1 MEPTY
6 LGSTHQAMKRPP
18 IFLFLFL
25 IVSATELLAVAFHW
39 PILNAAAKPCIM
51 LSLIGFYVLGTS
63 SRSSAFIL
71 ALFFCWAGDVLL
83 LFQAEAE
90 LFFIVGLVAFLVG
103 HTLYIVAYR
112 QLQWPGR
119 KHELM
124 PTQKMRFSFPIIL
137 AGTGLIVVLFPT
149 LGGLKIPVLVY
160 ALVLML
166 MVMTALFRY
175 GRTPIVS
182 FWMIF
187 AGAALFMISDS
198 LLAINKFYAPIP
210 DGGFFVMLTYCVAQY
225 LIVKGALKHQ

>member
-1 MEPTY
+1 
-6 LGSTHQAMKRPP
+6 MKRPA
-18 IFLFLFL
+18 IFLILFL
-25 IVSATELLAVAFHW
+25 IVSTAELLAVASNW
-39 PILNAAAKPCIM
+39 PIVHATAKPFIM
-51 LSLIGFYVLGTS
+51 LSLIGYYFAFAS
-63 SRSSAFIL
+63 QPSPAFIT

-83 LFQAEAE
+83 LFQVEAE
-90 LFFIVGLVAFLVG
+90 LFFIFGLVAFLIG
-103 HTLYIVAYR
+103 HALYIIAYQ
-112 QLQWPGR
+112 QLRWSDR

-124 PTQKMRFSFPIIL
+124 PTQKMRFLFPIIL

-175 GRTPIVS
+175 GGTSTTS

-187 AGAALFMISDS
+187 TGAALFMVSDS

-210 DGGFFVMLTYCVAQY
+210 HGGFFVMLTYCIAQY
-225 LIVKGALKHQ
+225 LIVEGALRHRR